1 MSPLLPSR
9 LSVVVVPLLLSRPSA
24 FMSLPPLVESV
35 SECMLF
41 DFSPCILLLSW
52 ALLLGAI
59 LSVDSEAFV
68 LGSAPSAVPV
78 SAPFMPDGPLSR
90 CIAPPDEAPPEGGAL
105 CCAVEP
111 ADPVSR
117 PGAAP
122 CAFAKPVPA
131 IRAAA
136 ATEIK
141 KRLVIRMSPHVFL
154 HCPTNNERN
163 CAMFRN
169 IGGSAHFVL

>member
-1 MSPLLPSR
+1 
-9 LSVVVVPLLLSRPSA
+9 
-24 FMSLPPLVESV
+24 
-35 SECMLF
+35 MLF
-41 DFSPCILLLSW
+41 DFSPCIRLLSW

-59 LSVDSEAFV
+59 LSVDSEAFA
-68 LGSAPSAVPV
+68 LGSAPFVVPV

-111 ADPVSR
+111 AA
-117 PGAAP
+117 GAAP

-131 IRAAA
+131 IKAAA

-141 KRLVIRMSPHVFL
+141 KRLVIRISPHVFL
-154 HCPTNNERN
+154 HCPTDNVRN
-163 CAMFRN
+163 CVMFRN
-169 IGGSAHFVL
+169 IGGSTDFVL